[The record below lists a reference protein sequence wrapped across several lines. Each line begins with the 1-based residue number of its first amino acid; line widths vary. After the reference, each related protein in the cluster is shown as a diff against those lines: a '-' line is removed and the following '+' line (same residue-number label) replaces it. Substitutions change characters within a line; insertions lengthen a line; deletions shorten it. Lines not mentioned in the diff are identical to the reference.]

1 MYFNP
6 QPDWKGFILNWRSLQ
21 GIIYL
26 YIPDMPASR
35 IASNYP
41 LNERWAPLAVNG
53 TRAPLRRKLRGQPKL
68 TRKAQMLPKC
78 CVWTNY
84 VVSFEGVMNQTYRKK
99 PGWRDVLFLQLL
111 LQMPTMAVNRSSI
124 YGEGPLHVACQEKQA
139 ECVQL
144 LLEKGA
150 DPDIS
155 SSYKFPIHCAVEA
168 NSIRSKETVL
178 YVMLGLHEKRL
189 LINPENKIIWNQHWM
204 NIFNL

>member
-1 MYFNP
+1 
-6 QPDWKGFILNWRSLQ
+6 
-21 GIIYL
+21 
-26 YIPDMPASR
+26 
-35 IASNYP
+35 
-41 LNERWAPLAVNG
+41 
-53 TRAPLRRKLRGQPKL
+53 
-68 TRKAQMLPKC
+68 
-78 CVWTNY
+78 
-84 VVSFEGVMNQTYRKK
+84 MNQTYRKK

-189 LINPENKIIWNQHWM
+189 LINPENKII
-204 NIFNL
+204 